1 MNITGLNEVAP
12 DSFDGYPAL
21 SEFMF
26 RLKGAFAC
34 RNSRPT
40 QKFPDRLYFIS
51 VEIDK
56 ERDRVLVYESLDGVL
71 KKVDETIDY
80 GIHGRPH
87 QAIREGKWIVYC
99 SGAGAKPLFRR
110 LG

>member
-1 MNITGLNEVAP
+1 MNIIGLNEVAP
-12 DSFDGYPAL
+12 DTFDNYRSL

-26 RLKGAFAC
+26 RLKGAFGS

-40 QKFPDRLYFIS
+40 QKFPDRLYFMS

-56 ERDRVLVYESLDGVL
+56 ERDRLLVYESQEGVL
-71 KKVDETIDY
+71 KKVDETIDF
-80 GIHGRPH
+80 GIHGRPY
-87 QAIREGKWIVYC
+87 QAIREGKWVVYC
-99 SGAGAKPLFRR
+99 SGSGAKPLFRR